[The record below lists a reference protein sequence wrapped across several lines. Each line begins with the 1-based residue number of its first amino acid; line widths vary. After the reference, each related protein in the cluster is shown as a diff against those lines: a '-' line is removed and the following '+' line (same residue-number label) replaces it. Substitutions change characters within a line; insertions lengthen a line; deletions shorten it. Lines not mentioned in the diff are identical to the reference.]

1 MKALL
6 AGLQLVKLLLTG
18 STPTDSQTQYV
29 RSLLKEYIK
38 EDILLGIGAS
48 LVGIV
53 MALVTILTIFVLTI
67 SLWRLLSGYW

>member
-6 AGLQLVKLLLTG
+6 AGLQLVKLLLIG

-29 RSLLKEYIK
+29 RSLPKEYIK
-38 EDILLGIGAS
+38 EDTLLGIGAS